1 MADRQLFNT
10 RHAAA
15 SRVGLG
21 PGAGAGTF
29 ARTRAPNNATTNTAT
44 HATAAPTAATT
55 ASAAAGAP
63 PGNVRRN
70 LFQSQLRRPDDDRR
84 ALERKERE
92 RERMERLER
101 EREREREKELE
112 ELESG
117 PAEIIV
123 RDCNGDIVLMD
134 PPSPSADELN
144 EMMAAAPLDA
154 RQESERERQRLADTI
169 KYHQQRTNIPGQPEE
184 LLEALRASLRAKV
197 AALSEDNW
205 MYEPEDLP
213 RVE

>member
-15 SRVGLG
+15 TRVGLG
-21 PGAGAGTF
+21 PGANAGAGPGAGTGTY
-29 ARTRAPNNATTNTAT
+29 ARTRAPNNAISNAAA
-44 HATAAPTAATT
+44 HAPAAPTAAST
-55 ASAAAGAP
+55 ASAATGAP

-84 ALERKERE
+84 AMDRKERE
-92 RERMERLER
+92 RGRD
-101 EREREREKELE
+101 KELE
-112 ELESG
+112 ELASG
-117 PAEIIV
+117 PVEIIV
-123 RDCNGDIVLMD
+123 RDRNGDIVLVD

-144 EMMAAAPLDA
+144 EMMAAPPLDA